1 MGILVDMKTGEFVMN
16 DDIGNLLEYV
26 NALNE
31 LGIPHNFV
39 VYPHDDAYA
48 EVA

>member
-31 LGIPHNFV
+31 MGISHNFV
-39 VYPHDDAYA
+39 VYPHDEAYA